1 MWVCLTYTWSKAS
14 RLGQLGQETVQPS
27 RPGIAPRGV
36 RHHGYLAAKEW
47 AKEQAQ
53 QQALEYGSPAEGAA
67 QRFGTVDNG
76 ESSAA
81 QVHSRAEDAAHSS
94 EPAAAA
100 GCAPSAYPA
109 WDASGVWWVPPLPP
123 PPPPPP
129 PLPAWLFSSPR
140 LPCPAAAHGAAA
152 WHASA
157 SLARQQALPNPA
169 EPWAAGSEGA
179 AVPGVSGMTGRD
191 ATGAAVQAAAE
202 NQASEPR
209 SGRSGAPA
217 PACMGGATGM
227 GAPGAAVQAAARA
240 QAVQLG
246 DEALAELLT
255 AWFRA
260 GFLSGQHAARAAAV
274 EAQMS

>member
-1 MWVCLTYTWSKAS
+1 MIYTWNTAS
-14 RLGQLGQETVQPS
+14 CLGQLGQETVQPS

-36 RHHGYLAAKEW
+36 RHHGYLAAKEQ

-53 QQALEYGSPAEGAA
+53 QQALEYGSPGEGAA
-67 QRFGTVDNG
+67 QRFGTVDIG

-100 GCAPSAYPA
+100 SCAPSAYPA
-109 WDASGVWWVPPLPP
+109 WDASGFWWVPP

-129 PLPAWLFSSPR
+129 PLPAWLFSAPR
-140 LPCPAAAHGAAA
+140 PPCPAAAHGAAA

-169 EPWAAGSEGA
+169 ELWAAGSGGS
-179 AVPGVSGMTGRD
+179 AVPGVDGTTGRD
-191 ATGAAVQAAAE
+191 ATGAAMQAAAG

-209 SGRSGAPA
+209 SVRSGAPA

-240 QAVQLG
+240 QAAQLG

-274 EAQMS
+274 